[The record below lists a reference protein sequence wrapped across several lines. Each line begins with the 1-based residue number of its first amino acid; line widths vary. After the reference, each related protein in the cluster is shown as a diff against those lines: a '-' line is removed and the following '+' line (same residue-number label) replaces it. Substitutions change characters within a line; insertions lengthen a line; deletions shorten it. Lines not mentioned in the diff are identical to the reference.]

1 MQKIIMFNLT
11 IKFSNFL
18 FSQFL
23 KFNKKVGASL
33 AYLKPRYTVALVF
46 TRDAQR
52 FAEYKL
58 QILPLVNAI

>member
-33 AYLKPRYTVALVF
+33 
-46 TRDAQR
+46 
-52 FAEYKL
+52 E
-58 QILPLVNAI
+58 